1 MHHFLFDTNVGLVIV
16 TFAEA
21 LALLV
26 PLLIASHI

>member
-1 MHHFLFDTNVGLVIV
+1 MSNFFFDTTGGRVIL

-26 PLLIASHI
+26 PLLIMVA